1 MTDKSMRWHAPLY
14 ERIDE
19 WRRTKPS
26 SFHVPGHKHGEMLA
40 LLDGIDHSVAETF
53 QALMT
58 MDVTELSVTD
68 DLHDPT
74 DAIAEAQRLAA
85 QSYGADETLF
95 LVGGSTVG
103 NLAMLLACCDPG
115 ELVIIQRN
123 AHKSVLN
130 GLALAG
136 AQAVFLSPQREL
148 QTGLHC
154 VPSLSDVE
162 EALKRYPQARAVMLT
177 NPSYYGAHIDLT
189 PYSALIHEHGK
200 LLLVDEAH
208 GAHYGHH
215 PDLPQSAIQAGA
227 DAVVQSTHKTLPAL
241 TMGAMLHIQG
251 DRINREAI
259 RHALTMIQSSSPSY
273 PIMVSLDIA
282 RAMLDRLGASM
293 FDQGIHRA
301 DSFRQWIA
309 SNENLPIEVID
320 GDKHRIIERMDPL
333 RIVLRD
339 TTGCLSGYEL
349 QRELEHRG
357 CWAEMADP
365 VYVVLLIGAA
375 ASERDMTRLQE
386 ALSEIAQKC
395 ILNEEINASAD
406 HYSSYN
412 RVSSDAYINEAI
424 GLPRKDD
431 GMGPSAMDDELER
444 VSEPILFSRSGIDG
458 DSIEQVAVLEAAG
471 RIAAEAVIPY
481 PPGIPILYKGEAIS
495 AKTAAHIDK
504 LAGHGARCQGAIDPT
519 MRTIAVIRRS

>member
-1 MTDKSMRWHAPLY
+1 MTDKDMRWHAPLY

-40 LLDGIDHSVAETF
+40 LLDDIDHSVTETF

-85 QSYGADETLF
+85 RCYGGDETFF
-95 LVGGSTVG
+95 LVGGSTAG
-103 NLAMLLACCDPG
+103 NLAMLLACCNPG
-115 ELVIIQRN
+115 ELIIVQRN
-123 AHKSVLN
+123 AHKSVIN

-136 AQAVFLSPQREL
+136 AQAVFLSPQREM
-148 QTGLHC
+148 QTGLDC
-154 VPSLSDVE
+154 VPSLFDVE

-177 NPSYYGAHIDLT
+177 NPSYYGAYIDLT

-215 PDLPQSAIQAGA
+215 PDFPRSAIQAGA

-251 DRINREAI
+251 DKINREAI
-259 RHALTMIQSSSPSY
+259 RHSLTMIQSSSPSY

-293 FDQGIHRA
+293 FEQGVRRA
-301 DSFRQWIA
+301 DSFRRWVA
-309 SNENLPIEVID
+309 SNEKLSFEVID
-320 GDKHRIIERMDPL
+320 GSKHRIIERMDPL

-349 QRELEHRG
+349 QRQLEHRG
-357 CWAEMADP
+357 CWVEMADP

-375 ASERDMTRLQE
+375 VSERDISRLQE
-386 ALSEIAQKC
+386 ALSEIARKC
-395 ILNEEINASAD
+395 IFNEGIHASKD
-406 HYSSYN
+406 HYSSYSN
-412 RVSSDAYINEAI
+412 ACSDAYINEAI
-424 GLPRKDD
+424 DLLSNYHE
-431 GMGPSAMDDELER
+431 MESLAMDDQMER
-444 VSEPILFSRSGIDG
+444 ISEPILFSRSGVDG
-458 DSIEQVAVLEAAG
+458 DSIEQVSVAEAAG

-481 PPGIPILYKGEAIS
+481 PPGIPILYKGEWIS
-495 AKTAAHIDK
+495 AKAAAYIDK
-504 LAGHGARCQGAIDPT
+504 LAGYGARCQGAMDPT